1 MKRFLPLAFIA
12 TIVVA
17 NLSAQDIT
25 TILGRREARTELR
38 NLFKA
43 MSRSEVFSN
52 SEIPAVP
59 HEASFVTVD
68 VNLFQQARQLPDNVP
83 FTLTVVLPGIGSVD
97 AVVARYRVIDETTE
111 LLAMTDN
118 GPVKIPAPQS
128 VLIRGFIPSMNGS
141 FVVAS
146 IYSDYATGMITTGAD
161 NGDRSFLMS
170 PLQLDRPQSAMV
182 IYDQALVPSRNEWA
196 CHSKEPENFDARIRG
211 TKQSDKSQVRYRQIK
226 IALEGDFDYYIDHNR
241 DLAKATKYAES
252 VVAAS
257 SAIYERDVTALLI
270 IAQLNIWTT
279 NDPYTGTNTSTLLG
293 QFANR
298 WTANFANVNRTLAHL
313 LSGINSIGGVAYL
326 QTMCNKQ
333 YGYAV
338 SGLNNNITYPAAG
351 YVWDTDVFSHETGH
365 NIGSPH
371 TFNCGWAPPIDSCV
385 AAEGGTCYT
394 GTKPV
399 KGTIMSYCH
408 LTAQGTNLNFH
419 PRVIALMQNRLQ
431 DDACTPLTY
440 ELTVKIADTIRAC
453 RNGEKIV
460 SATATAGAE
469 PYTYRWYSSYFDT
482 VTTVNSF
489 VIKQARNFPFYVEAR
504 DAVGNVARDT
514 CVMTVFEPPQ
524 ATLTTA
530 SMKLCSG
537 KSADIQCEVT
547 GGKQPFSY
555 QWLRNGLLVA
565 NIGEFYSQRVDEAT
579 RVSVIVTDANGCADT
594 ANLDLKPYD
603 FQMTFQPASI
613 TMPQLPPCKNSFVQE
628 YTLRN
633 TGTDTLVIDSVASG
647 AAIKPSVQLPVT
659 IAPGASVKVPITITI
674 RGTGTIRDDILFLE
688 KNCRWRFRT
697 PVTGQRTLPK
707 IFTTLPVDLGTKI
720 LCDSSTPRTIVL
732 GFNNPTSFPMSFSA
746 VYAKSTGTT
755 VAFDRSPFVLPPGSD
770 RSVVINLTS
779 ALPVGTYT
787 DTLTLTYESEGC
799 EGSFT
804 APIVYRNSQA
814 KITNPAAVS
823 FDTVKTDSKPIV
835 RTVPISATFTGAPSA
850 TVQYVE
856 ITEPF
861 VTSMKQGLVLPNGK
875 TTNITVTLDPKDFA
889 AGGLLKG
896 TLRYL
901 VDSCAAPYNIQLSAN
916 VVVVGVDEEK
926 GADAARISVS
936 DDGIVVSDAR
946 GRVDVYDLRGQLVAS
961 GKSEVGYIRFGG
973 LAAGCYL
980 VSIHDDALSR
990 IRTTITCIVR

>member
-12 TIVVA
+12 TLVVA

-25 TILGRREARTELR
+25 TLLGRREARTELQ
-38 NLFKA
+38 NLFTTL
-43 MSRSEVFSN
+43 SRGEVFSN
-52 SEIPAVP
+52 SEVPSVP
-59 HEASFVTVD
+59 HEASFVSID
-68 VNLFQQARQLPDNVP
+68 QSLFQQARQLPDNIP
-83 FTLTVVLPGIGSVD
+83 FSLTVNLPGIGPVQ
-97 AVVARYRVIDETTE
+97 AIVARYRVIDETTE
-111 LLAMTDN
+111 LLAMTDD

-128 VLIRGFIPSMNGS
+128 VLIRGFIPSMKGS
-141 FVVAS
+141 FVVAA

-161 NGDRSFLMS
+161 NGDRTFLIS
-170 PLQLDRPQSAMV
+170 PLKIDKPQSTMV
-182 IYDQALVPSRNEWA
+182 IYDQSLVPSRNEWA
-196 CHSKEPENFDARIRG
+196 CHAKEPENFDARIRER
-211 TKQSDKSQVRYRQIK
+211 KQSENSQVRYRQIK

-257 SAIYERDVTALLI
+257 SAIYERDVTATLI

-279 NDPYTGTNTSTLLG
+279 NDPYTGTNTTTLLG

-298 WTANFANVNRTLAHL
+298 WTANFGNVNRTLAHL
-313 LSGINSIGGVAYL
+313 LSGINGIGGVAYL
-326 QTMCNKQ
+326 ETMCNKQ

-365 NIGSPH
+365 NVGSPH

-394 GTKPV
+394 GTKAV

-408 LTAQGTNLNFH
+408 LTAQGTNLLFH
-419 PRVIALMQNRLQ
+419 PRVIAVMQNRLQ
-431 DDACTPLTY
+431 NDACTPLTY
-440 ELTVKIADTIRAC
+440 ELTVKIADTVRAC
-453 RNGEKIV
+453 RNGDKIV

-469 PYTYRWYSSYFDT
+469 PYTYRWFSSYFDT

-489 VIKQARNFPFYVEAR
+489 LIKQPRNFSFFVEAR

-524 ATLTTA
+524 AKLKTA
-530 SMKLCSG
+530 STKLCSG
-537 KSADIQCEVT
+537 KSADIQCEIT

-555 QWLRNGLLVA
+555 QWLRNGQLVA
-565 NIGEFYSQRVDEAT
+565 NVGEFYSQRVDDAT
-579 RVSVIVTDANGCADT
+579 RVSVIVTDGNGCADT

-613 TMPQLPPCKNSFVQE
+613 TMPQLPPCKNSFLQE

-633 TGTDTLVIDSVASG
+633 TGADTIVIDSVSSG
-647 AAIKPSVQLPVT
+647 AAIKPTMQLPIT
-659 IAPGASVKVPITITI
+659 IVPGASVKVPITVTV

-697 PVTGQRTLPK
+697 PVTGQRSLPK
-707 IFTTLPVDLGTKI
+707 IFSALPFDLGTKI
-720 LCDSSTPRTIVL
+720 LCDSATPRTIVL
-732 GFNNPTSFPMSFSA
+732 GFNNPTSFTMRFSA

-755 VAFDRSPFVLPPGSD
+755 VAFDRAPFVLPAGAD
-770 RSVVINLTS
+770 RSALINLTS
-779 ALPVGTYT
+779 ALPAGTYT
-787 DTLTLTYESEGC
+787 DTLTLTYESDGC

-804 APIVYRNSQA
+804 APIIYRNAQV
-814 KITNPAAVS
+814 KITNPTAVN
-823 FDTVKTDSKPIV
+823 FDTVKSDSKPIV
-835 RTVPISATFTGAPSA
+835 RTLPISATFTGAPSA

-856 ITEPF
+856 ITDPF

-875 TTNITVTLDPKDFA
+875 TTNVTVTLDPKDIT
-889 AGGLLKG
+889 AGGVLKG

-901 VDSCAAPYNIQLSAN
+901 VDSCAAPYDIQLTAN
-916 VVVVGVDEEK
+916 VVVVGVDEDK

-946 GRVDVYDLRGQLVAS
+946 GRVEVYDLRGQLVAS
-961 GKSEVGYIRFGG
+961 
-973 LAAGCYL
+973 
-980 VSIHDDALSR
+980 
-990 IRTTITCIVR
+990 

>member
-1 MKRFLPLAFIA
+1 MKRFLLLAFFA
-12 TIVVA
+12 TIVA
-17 NLSAQDIT
+17 ASLCAQDIT
-25 TILGRREARTELR
+25 TVLGRREARTELR
-38 NLFKA
+38 NLLA
-43 MSRSEVFSN
+43 SVSGNDAASG
-52 SEIPAVP
+52 SEILKVP
-59 HEASFVTVD
+59 HDASFVTVD
-68 VNLFQQARQLPDNVP
+68 EGLFQQARQLPDNVP
-83 FTLTVVLPGIGSVD
+83 FILAVDLPGIGTVQ
-97 AVVARYRVIDETTE
+97 AIVARYRVIDETTE
-111 LLAMTDN
+111 LLALTDD

-128 VLIRGFIPSMNGS
+128 VLVRGFIPSMKGS
-141 FVVAS
+141 FVVAA
-146 IYSDYATGMITTGAD
+146 IYSDYATGMITTGAA

-170 PLQLDRPQSAMV
+170 PLKLDKPKSVMV
-182 IYDQALVPSRNEWA
+182 IYDQSLVPSRNEWA
-196 CHSKEPENFDARIRG
+196 CHAKEPENFDARIRG
-211 TKQSDKSQVRYRQIK
+211 SKQSDNSQVRYRQIK
-226 IALEGDFDYYIDHNR
+226 IALEGDFDYYNDHGK

-257 SAIYERDVTALLI
+257 SAIYERDITATLI
-270 IAQLNIWTT
+270 IAQINIWTT
-279 NDPYTGTNTSTLLG
+279 TDPYPGTNTSTLLG

-313 LSGINSIGGVAYL
+313 LSGINGIGGIAYL
-326 QTMCNKQ
+326 ETMCNKQ

-365 NIGSPH
+365 NVGSPH

-385 AAEGGTCYT
+385 AAEGGTCYP
-394 GTKPV
+394 GTKAV

-431 DDACTPLTY
+431 NDACTPLTY
-440 ELTVKIADTIRAC
+440 ELTVKIADTVRAC
-453 RNGEKIV
+453 RNGDKIV

-489 VIKQARNFPFYVEAR
+489 VIKQPRNFSFFVEAR
-504 DAVGNVARDT
+504 DAVGNVASDT

-524 ATLTTA
+524 AKLTTA
-530 SMKLCSG
+530 STKLCSG
-537 KSADIQCEVT
+537 KSADLQCEVT

-565 NIGEFYSQRVDEAT
+565 NVGEFYSQRVDEAT

-603 FQMTFQPASI
+603 FQMTFQPASL
-613 TMPQLPPCKNSFVQE
+613 TMPQLPPCKSSFVQE

-633 TGTDTLVIDSVASG
+633 TGIDTIVIDSVSSG
-647 AAIKPSVQLPVT
+647 AAIKPTMQLPIT
-659 IAPGASVKVPITITI
+659 IAPGASVKVPITVTV

-697 PVTGQRTLPK
+697 PVTGQRSLPK
-707 IFTTLPVDLGTKI
+707 IFSALPVDLGTKI
-720 LCDSSTPRTIVL
+720 LCDSATPRVIVL
-732 GFNNPTSFPMSFSA
+732 GFNNPTSFPMRFSA

-755 VAFDRSPFVLPPGSD
+755 VAFDRAPFMVPPGSD
-770 RSVVINLTS
+770 RSAVINLTS
-779 ALPVGTYT
+779 ALPVGAYT
-787 DTLTLTYESEGC
+787 DTLTLTYESDGC
-799 EGSFT
+799 EGSFS
-804 APIVYRNSQA
+804 APILYRNSQA
-814 KITNPAAVS
+814 KVTNPASVS

-835 RTVPISATFTGAPSA
+835 RTLPVSAAITGAPSA

-856 ITEPF
+856 ITDPF
-861 VTSMKQGLVLPNGK
+861 VTSMKPGLVLQNNK
-875 TTNITVTLDPKDFA
+875 TTNVTVTLDPKDIV
-889 AGGLLKG
+889 AGGMLKG

-901 VDSCAAPYNIQLSAN
+901 VDSCAAPYDIQLSAN
-916 VVVVGVDEEK
+916 VVVVGVANEQL
-926 GADAARISVS
+926 ADAARISVS
-936 DDGIVVSDAR
+936 DDGIIVSDVR
-946 GRVDVYDLRGQLVAS
+946 GRIDVYDLRGQLVAS
-961 GKSEVGYIRFGG
+961 GKSELGYLRFGG

-980 VSIHDDALSR
+980 VSIHDDTTSS
-990 IRTTITCIVR
+990 IRTTITCLVR